1 MKFFRPYFFI
11 FFVIALSACNEVV
24 ILQELD
30 QHDVNEILVVLA
42 KNGIKADRKAVE
54 RQQTITW
61 TITVSSGNEQAA
73 RELLMANNLPK
84 QKQLGLSGICKV
96 TGLIPTPKM
105 EKCQEM
111 LALKGEIINSLE
123 SIPGVVEADAVIN
136 IPDKEDF
143 PDANSPILRPSA
155 SVVVQI
161 DPALKESPV
170 DEGKV
175 QQFVAS
181 AVTGMDV
188 HDVAV
193 IITRG
198 GTTSGGTSGP
208 ATALPVIPSFPVSAT
223 TEEQNPTEEVGSEA
237 DLTKVAG
244 LQMDLQSAKKF
255 KVVFSLVLVFF
266 AGLATALILVLVKM
280 AQMRKTPALPHTMN
294 NPALPEKVTMDRLVE
309 ETAGEAKKS

>member
-1 MKFFRPYFFI
+1 MKNFRSFFFLIFI
-11 FFVIALSACNEVV
+11 GVLTACNEAVL
-24 ILQELD
+24 LQELD
-30 QHDVNEILVVLA
+30 QHDANAILVVLA
-42 KNGIKADRKAVE
+42 KNGIKAEKKAIE
-54 RQQTITW
+54 KQQAVTW
-61 TITVSSGNEQAA
+61 TITVSGGNEQAA
-73 RELLMANNLPK
+73 RELLVVNNLPK
-84 QKQLGLSGICKV
+84 QKQLGLSGVCKD

-105 EKCQEM
+105 EKCREM

-123 SIPGVVEADAVIN
+123 SIPGVVDADAVVN

-143 PDANSPILRPSA
+143 PDANTPVMRPSA

-170 DEGKV
+170 EEGKV
-175 QQFVAS
+175 QQFVAN

-198 GTTSGGTSGP
+198 TGGASFDNVDRGGGSPVVPSTVPAPVTAQQNSSG
-208 ATALPVIPSFPVSAT
+208 
-223 TEEQNPTEEVGSEA
+223 EVESNV

-244 LQMDLQSAKKF
+244 LEMDSQSAKKF

-266 AGLATALILVLVKM
+266 IGLATALILVLVKM
-280 AQMRKTPALPHTMN
+280 AQIRKTPGTNVMT

-309 ETAGEAKKS
+309 ETGGDKKS